1 MSRRATMILSLAFGG
16 LALLLSAAGIYGVL
30 ACAVSLRTQETGV
43 RMAIGAETS
52 DIFRTFLAQGLKL
65 TLIGLGAGLAGA
77 YYLTRLM
84 TSLLY
89 EVTPTE
95 PAVFALVAA
104 VLGVVAMA
112 ASLIPALRAARVHP
126 MTALRV

>member
-1 MSRRATMILSLAFGG
+1 
-16 LALLLSAAGIYGVL
+16 
-30 ACAVSLRTQETGV
+30 
-43 RMAIGAETS
+43 MAIGAEAS

>member
-1 MSRRATMILSLAFGG
+1 
-16 LALLLSAAGIYGVL
+16 
-30 ACAVSLRTQETGV
+30 
-43 RMAIGAETS
+43 MAIGAEAS

-104 VLGVVAMA
+104 VLGGVAMA

>member
-1 MSRRATMILSLAFGG
+1 
-16 LALLLSAAGIYGVL
+16 
-30 ACAVSLRTQETGV
+30 
-43 RMAIGAETS
+43 MAIGAETS